1 MTNPAVVQ
9 EDRNITQKYRTLFN
23 QGVERGGGLDHHER
37 IMGSRDQFFR
47 RLFIANVKKKKIT
60 KKETHEEQTHATTLC
75 HLLTVFP
82 TPPIGAVSCK

>member
-47 RLFIANVKKKKIT
+47 RLFIANVKKKKTT
-60 KKETHEEQTHATTLC
+60 KKKR
-75 HLLTVFP
+75 LTKNKHTQLRFVTYWPYFLP
-82 TPPIGAVSCK
+82 RP

>member
-47 RLFIANVKKKKIT
+47 RLFIANVKKKKTT
-60 KKETHEEQTHATTLC
+60 KKRDSRRTNTRNCALS
-75 HLLTVFP
+75 P
-82 TPPIGAVSCK
+82 TDRISYPAHRCRVV

>member
-47 RLFIANVKKKKIT
+47 RLFIANVKKKKKKK
-60 KKETHEEQTHATTLC
+60 KKETHEEQTRSCALS
-75 HLLTVFP
+75 P
-82 TPPIGAVSCK
+82 TDRISYPAHRCRVV